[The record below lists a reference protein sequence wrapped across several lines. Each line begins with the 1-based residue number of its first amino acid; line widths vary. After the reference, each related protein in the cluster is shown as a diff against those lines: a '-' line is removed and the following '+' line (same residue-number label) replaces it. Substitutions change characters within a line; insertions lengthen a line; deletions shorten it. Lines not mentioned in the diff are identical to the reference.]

1 MWNSPLKSP
10 QSLILKI
17 ETGMILIYALGLV
30 PELKLLPKIF
40 QPLIAMATTNIFLG
54 RATAISFGYTMG
66 LEQNIIVYHWLPT
79 VQLLLIFKL
88 HKYN

>member
-17 ETGMILIYALGLV
+17 ETGMILIYALG
-30 PELKLLPKIF
+30 
-40 QPLIAMATTNIFLG
+40 MATTNIFLG

-66 LEQNIIVYHWLPT
+66 LEQNIIVPLPVPLVT
-79 VQLLLIFKL
+79 NSATFTYI
-88 HKYN
+88 